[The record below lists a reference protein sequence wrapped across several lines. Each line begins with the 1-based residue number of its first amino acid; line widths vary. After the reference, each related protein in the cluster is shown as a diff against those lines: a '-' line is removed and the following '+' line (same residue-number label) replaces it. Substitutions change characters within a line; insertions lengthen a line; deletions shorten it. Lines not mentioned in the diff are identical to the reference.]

1 MGAAILKGA
10 GMAVVLAGGA
20 FALFQA
26 NSAVEGSLAAA
37 APAPVAPPPT
47 APPTRTAQTVAYG
60 LPDDFPEAF
69 PDEIPDDFADDPSR
83 PAAAPGAA
91 RPADPAPSG
100 EADFGAFGDP
110 FSAPAAATSAP
121 ADDWPALDDELD
133 AAPTPRARRVTPLL
147 DWPAEE
153 PVDSSAPAAPAPIG
167 PAPVSPAGRP
177 ATDGFDFDSWIDEP
191 ADRSAPE
198 RPTEPARSEPRA
210 PVPTMTQRRPAPE
223 SFDFQSDRPADAAV
237 QLRVAKQAP
246 NEARPGEPFV
256 YTIRVTNPGGV
267 AARSVVVEEPIPAG
281 VELEGTDP
289 RADLDGRTLRWSLGD
304 LPGGGE
310 RELNVKVVPTAAG
323 TVGSV
328 TVVRCDLSA
337 AARTR
342 VLAPRLEL
350 VVQPTGDVRAGR
362 PFELR
367 MTVSNAGTA
376 DAAGASVR
384 TLLPEGVAHASGERD
399 LEYDLGP
406 LSAGQTR
413 EVSLT
418 VVASNPGPAEFRCE
432 LTAADATPAPAVAAV
447 EVGRR
452 QLTLTRNGPRTRFV
466 SRTGSWRNVVTNA
479 SDAPAPPARV
489 VESVPAGF
497 SFASATGGGRF
508 DPESRTVSWEVP
520 ALPPGRSAELGV
532 ELTADAAGQLESVV
546 VLETAG
552 RPEAELVAATDV
564 RGYTAVAPRVD
575 GLNGPLA
582 VGERVVLVVT
592 LENSG
597 TEAASNLF
605 ADLNL
610 PAAVRALGF
619 FGEGLDAEETDRG
632 LRIVPRAPLAAGESL
647 KAEVMIEAAQKGNGS
662 VELSVSADHLPEPAR
677 RTQPVRVYAD
687 AE

>member
-37 APAPVAPPPT
+37 TPAPFAPAPEPAAPTPV

-60 LPDDFPEAF
+60 F
-69 PDEIPDDFADDPSR
+69 PDEFPDGFADDPSR

-91 RPADPAPSG
+91 RPADPAPSDD
-100 EADFGAFGDP
+100 ADFGAFGDP
-110 FSAPAAATSAP
+110 FSDPGAAAATPAP
-121 ADDWPALDDELD
+121 ADDWPALDDDLD
-133 AAPTPRARRVTPLL
+133 AAPAPRARRVTPAL

-153 PVDSSAPAAPAPIG
+153 PTDAPAPVA
-167 PAPVSPAGRP
+167 PAPVAPAERP
-177 ATDGFDFDSWIDEP
+177 AIDGFDFDRWNDEP
-191 ADRSAPE
+191 ADRAAAPFA
-198 RPTEPARSEPRA
+198 TEPSRREPRA
-210 PVPTMTQRRPAPE
+210 PEPAKNERQPTPE

-246 NEARPGEPFV
+246 GEARPGEPFV

-267 AARSVVVEEPIPAG
+267 AARSVIVEEPVPAG
-281 VELEGTDP
+281 VDLEGTDP

-310 RELNVKVVPTAAG
+310 RELSVKVVPTAAG

-367 MTVSNAGTA
+367 MTVSNVGTA

-418 VVASNPGPAEFRCE
+418 VVAAQPGPAQFRCE
-432 LTAADATPAPAVAAV
+432 LAAADATPAPAVAAV

-452 QLTLTRNGPRTRFV
+452 QLTLTRSGPRTRFV
-466 SRTGSWRNVVTNA
+466 GRAGAWENLVTNA
-479 SDAPAPPARV
+479 SDVPAPPARV

-508 DPESRTVSWEVP
+508 DPATRTVSWEVP
-520 ALPPGRSAELGV
+520 ALPPGRSASLGL

-546 VLETAG
+546 VLETG
-552 RPEAELVAATDV
+552 GGPEAELVAATEV
-564 RGYTAVAPRVD
+564 RGYTAVAPRVE

-597 TEAASNLF
+597 TDAASNLF

-610 PAAVRALGF
+610 PDAVRALGF
-619 FGEGLDAEETDRG
+619 FGEGLDAEKTDRG